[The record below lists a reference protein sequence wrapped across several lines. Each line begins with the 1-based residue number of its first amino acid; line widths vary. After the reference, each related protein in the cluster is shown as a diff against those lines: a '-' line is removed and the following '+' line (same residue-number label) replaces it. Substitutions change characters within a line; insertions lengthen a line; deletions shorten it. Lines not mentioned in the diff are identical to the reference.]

1 MRYLEAKRAKM
12 RRRYYEDKAL
22 RGPEADKAP
31 EPAPVAD
38 LDAWPLK
45 MSPKTY
51 LALHPTGQWAELAR
65 LHLDADDGE
74 RS

>member
-12 RRRYYEDKAL
+12 RRRYFEDKAL
-22 RGPEADKAP
+22 RGPVAEV
-31 EPAPVAD
+31 EPAPVFVVEM
-38 LDAWPLK
+38 DAWPLK
-45 MSPKTY
+45 MTPKTY

-74 RS
+74 PS